1 MDKNIILKSY
11 LGEIETEEQ
20 DLVLYNDFFTEEE
33 MEHDHPEILIHGDT
47 GNYSDECAPIK
58 IDEMIETLQSF
69 KSDGANYV
77 EIGYHTDHFSYL
89 LNAIKI
95 RKATEEEIKE
105 EEARKGVEEF
115 FEKQQRIQELKKEL
129 EELEEE

>member
-1 MDKNIILKSY
+1 MGKNVILKSY

-20 DLVLYNDFFTEEE
+20 DLVLWNDFFTEEE
-33 MEHDHPEILIHGDT
+33 MENDYPDTLIQGDT
-47 GNYSDECAPIK
+47 GHYSGECAPIK

-77 EIGYHTDHFSYL
+77 EIGYHVDHFAYL

-105 EEARKGVEEF
+105 EKDRMKEAKLY
-115 FEKQQRIQELKKEL
+115 EKELHIEKLRKEL
-129 EELEEE
+129 EKLESD